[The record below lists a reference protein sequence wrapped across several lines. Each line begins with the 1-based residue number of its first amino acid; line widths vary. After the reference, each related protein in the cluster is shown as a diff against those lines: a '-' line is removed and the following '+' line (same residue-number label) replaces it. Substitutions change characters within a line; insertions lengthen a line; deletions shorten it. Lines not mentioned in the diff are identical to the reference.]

1 MLFLLTKGSFFA
13 FGIPLTK
20 QYESDIFL
28 LRISTRQSRVLT
40 TKGGCTFLAPE
51 NLDER
56 KRRILRVVTDDYIS
70 SAEPVG
76 SRTIAR
82 KYDLGLSPATIRNEM
97 ADLEE
102 EGYLQQP
109 HTSAGRIPSDRGYR
123 YYVDALMSQRPVT
136 PEIMSEIQSEM
147 KKRHH
152 GLEELLVQAGKVL
165 SQMTHYPTMVLSPQT
180 QATTFRHIQFVPLN
194 EKNVMVIVVTDTGMV
209 ENRILTTDLHWSSE
223 EMDQVSKILNRRLR
237 GVAIDRVEAEIWKE
251 IRTELAVEERC
262 FFEAI
267 RLLMGSLQNERKE
280 KIYLDGAVN
289 ILEQPEF
296 KEVERIKPI
305 IGMLEEDENL
315 HDLLQPNKGLMGI
328 TVKIGQEN
336 IREAIKDCSLIT
348 ANYRVGD
355 RALGVIGILGPT
367 RMDYGRI
374 TSVVDYM
381 ANYLSLL
388 LTEIGKS
395 D

>member
-1 MLFLLTKGSFFA
+1 M
-13 FGIPLTK
+13 
-20 QYESDIFL
+20 
-28 LRISTRQSRVLT
+28 
-40 TKGGCTFLAPE
+40 APE

-123 YYVDALMSQRPVT
+123 YYVDALMSQRPVS
-136 PEIMSEIQSEM
+136 PEVMKEIQNELKS
-147 KKRHH
+147 RRH
-152 GLEELLVQAGKVL
+152 GLEDLLMQAGKVL

-180 QATTFRHIQFVPLN
+180 HSATFRHIQFVPLN
-194 EKNVMVIVVTDTGMV
+194 EKNVMVLVVTDTGMV
-209 ENRILTTDLHWSSE
+209 ENRILSTEFHWSSE
-223 EMDQVSKILNRRLR
+223 ELDQVSKVLNHRLR
-237 GVAIDRVEAEIWKE
+237 GVALDRLEPEIWQE
-251 IRTELAVEERC
+251 VRAELVMEERC
-262 FFEAI
+262 LLEAI
-267 RLLMGSLQNERKE
+267 RLLMHSIQGERKE

-296 KEVERIKPI
+296 KEIGRIKPI
-305 IGMLEEDENL
+305 IGMLEEDDNL
-315 HDLLQPNKGLMGI
+315 HELLQPSKDKFGI
-328 TVKIGQEN
+328 TVRIGQEN
-336 IREAIKDCSLIT
+336 MRQAIRECSLIT
-348 ANYRVGD
+348 ANYRLGD

-381 ANYLSLL
+381 ATYLSMLL
-388 LTEIGKS
+388 NELGKG